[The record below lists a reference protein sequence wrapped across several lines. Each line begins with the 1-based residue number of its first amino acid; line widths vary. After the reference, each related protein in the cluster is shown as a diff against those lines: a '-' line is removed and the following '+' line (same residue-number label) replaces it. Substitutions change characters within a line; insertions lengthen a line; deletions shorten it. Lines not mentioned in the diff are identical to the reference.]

1 MDDRR
6 VLIFPPTRR
15 DGDVTCELLQR
26 SGLGCVVCS
35 DAALLA
41 AELRAGAG
49 ALLLTDVALNSPG
62 FDAVLEQLRGQPA
75 WSDMPVVLL
84 CAPDMYSTVS
94 QRMLTHLTNLTLLDR
109 PTSARALVSA
119 VHAAV
124 RGRSRQYQTR
134 EQLQA
139 LQAAEEALR
148 RRERELEM
156 LAEQLRR
163 ADRLKD
169 EFLAMLAHELRNP
182 LAPIR
187 NASELLERALPP
199 GSELRSSVGI
209 LRRQATQLSRLVDD
223 LLDVARITQGRI
235 ELHREAIDVASIIEQ
250 AIESVEPL
258 MQRRAHQLRLSGERA
273 GVFVHGDCARLVQC
287 VGNLLNNA
295 AKYTEPGGHIEVDV
309 RAGAERVA
317 IRVSDD
323 GMGIS
328 AELLPQVFEF
338 FVQGDRSLDRSQG
351 GLGIGLSVVQR
362 LIEMHG
368 GQVSAHSEGVGRGAA
383 FELSLPRVPAPVPLA
398 SPLDVSPPAG
408 KRVLVVDDNVD
419 AADSLALILQHEGH
433 NATTVY
439 NSTDALEQAFAD
451 CAPHVILLD
460 IGLPGMDGY
469 EVARR
474 LRSGGSTA
482 QLIALTGYG
491 RAEDVQRAKAEGF
504 DLHMVKPVDIPL
516 LLRRLAV

>member
-1 MDDRR
+1 VDDQR

-15 DGDVTCELLQR
+15 DGEVTRELLQR
-26 SGLGCVVCS
+26 AGLTCVVCR

-41 AELRAGAG
+41 AEMRAGAG
-49 ALLLTDVALNSPG
+49 ALLLTDVALSAPG
-62 FDAVLEQLRGQPA
+62 FDVVLEQLAAQPP
-75 WSDMPVVLL
+75 WSDLPVVLL
-84 CAPDMYSTVS
+84 CAQDLYSTVS
-94 QRMLTHLTNLTLLDR
+94 ERMLARLTNLTLLDR
-109 PTSARALVSA
+109 PTSARVLVS
-119 VHAAV
+119 VVQAAV
-124 RGRSRQYQTR
+124 RGRGRQYQTR

-148 RRERELEM
+148 RRERQLEA

-187 NASELLERALPP
+187 NASELLELRLPP
-199 GSELRSSVGI
+199 DSQLRVPVGI

-235 ELHREAIDVASIIEQ
+235 ELHRDAVDVASIIDQ
-250 AIESVEPL
+250 AVESAEPL
-258 MQRRAHQLRLSGERA
+258 MQQRTHQLRVMGEYT
-273 GVFVHGDCARLVQC
+273 GLFVYGDRARLVQC

-295 AKYTEPGGHIEVDV
+295 AKYTEPGGHIDIDV
-309 RAGAERVA
+309 RRDADRVN

-362 LIEMHG
+362 IVEMHG
-368 GQVSAHSEGVGRGAA
+368 GRVSAQSDGVGRGAA
-383 FELSLPRVPAPVPLA
+383 FELSLPLAPAPAQQA
-398 SPLDVSPPAG
+398 SPPALSQGAG

-419 AADSLALILQHEGH
+419 AADSLALILNHEGH
-433 NATTVY
+433 DATSVY
-439 NSTDALEQAFAD
+439 SSAEALKQAFTD
-451 CAPHVILLD
+451 FAPHVILLD

-482 QLIALTGYG
+482 KLIALTGYG
-491 RAEDVQRAKAEGF
+491 RGEDVRRAKTEGF
-504 DLHMVKPVDIPL
+504 DMHMVKPVDIPM
-516 LLRRLAV
+516 LLRRLAG

>member
-1 MDDRR
+1 VDDRR
-6 VLIFPPTRR
+6 VLILPPTRR
-15 DGDVTCELLQR
+15 DGEVTRELVRR
-26 SGLGCVVCS
+26 SGLSCVVCQ

-41 AELRAGAG
+41 GEMQAGAG
-49 ALLLTDVALNSPG
+49 ALLLTDAALSSPG
-62 FDAVLEQLRGQPA
+62 FERVLEQLGAQPA
-75 WSDMPVVLL
+75 WSDVPVVLL
-84 CAPDMYSTVS
+84 CSPDMQATVS
-94 QRMLTHLTNLTLLDR
+94 ERMPARLTNVTLLDR
-109 PTSARALVSA
+109 PSSARALVSA
-119 VHAAV
+119 VHAAI
-124 RGRSRQYQTR
+124 RGRGRQYQTR

-139 LQAAEEALR
+139 LQTAEEVLR
-148 RRERELEM
+148 RRERQLEA

-187 NASELLERALPP
+187 NAGELLERSLPP
-199 GSELRSSVGI
+199 DSQLQASVGI
-209 LRRQATQLSRLVDD
+209 LRRQATQLARLVDD
-223 LLDVARITQGRI
+223 LLDVSRITEGRI
-235 ELHREAIDVASIIEQ
+235 ELHREVIDVASIIDQ

-258 MQRRAHQLRLSGERA
+258 LRQRAHELRVTGERA
-273 GVFVHGDCARLVQC
+273 GLFVNGDRARLVQC
-287 VGNLLNNA
+287 LGNLLNNA
-295 AKYTEPGGHIEVDV
+295 AKYTDDGGHIDIEVRTTAASV
-309 RAGAERVA
+309 G

-323 GMGIS
+323 GVGIS
-328 AELLPQVFEF
+328 AELLPQVFEL

-368 GQVSAHSEGVGRGAA
+368 GSVTARSDGIGRGAV
-383 FELSLPRVPAPVPLA
+383 FELSLPLAPAPTLQAAPSMVQHC
-398 SPLDVSPPAG
+398 AG

-419 AADSLALILQHEGH
+419 AADSLALILNHEGH

-439 NSTDALEQAFAD
+439 NSADALKQAFTD
-451 CAPHVILLD
+451 LAPHVILLD

-491 RAEDVQRAKAEGF
+491 RGEDVQRAKAEGF
-504 DLHMVKPVDIPL
+504 DMHMVKPVDIPAL
-516 LLRRLAV
+516 LQRLAG